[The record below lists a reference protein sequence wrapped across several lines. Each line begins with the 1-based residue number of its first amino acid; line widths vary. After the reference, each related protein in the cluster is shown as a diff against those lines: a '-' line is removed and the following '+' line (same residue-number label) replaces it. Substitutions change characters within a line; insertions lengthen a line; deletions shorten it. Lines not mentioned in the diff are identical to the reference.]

1 MDAKIQIIKE
11 ISKLFLNLN
20 KEITYRKK
28 VKSGEWRT
36 SRDIKTKNL
45 RESLLE
51 GFCGAYETRTRDLLR
66 DRQAF

>member
-45 RESLLE
+45 RESLLR
-51 GFCGAYETRTRDLLR
+51 GFSGAYETRTRDLLR

>member
-1 MDAKIQIIKE
+1 MDAKIHIIKE
-11 ISKLFLNLN
+11 ISKLFPNLN
-20 KEITYRKK
+20 KEITYRRGAK
-28 VKSGEWRT
+28 
-36 SRDIKTKNL
+36 RDEHQGDINAKNL

>member
-51 GFCGAYETRTRDLLR
+51 GFCGAYEPRTRDLLR